1 MGVPEDQVEDAG
13 ADKGGVIDDSI
24 FEDVSVDA
32 FDAPPRSQTFVVDID
47 GYEGPLDLL
56 LALVRDHKL
65 DLAKISILELSQQ
78 YLDFIEAARSLRL
91 EIAADYLVMAAWL
104 AFLKSKLLLPDEG
117 NDDEPSGEELAAQL
131 AFRLK
136 RLEAMREAGSQLFNR
151 NRLGR
156 DFFAH
161 GMPEGIKLVRNS
173 EYDANVYDLLKA
185 YSIQRQRN
193 AIDTIQFAARP
204 VWSIQDARQ
213 RLERLLGM
221 TVEWLP
227 IDELVAQFVD
237 SPELGRTVLA
247 SSLSASLEMTREGKA
262 ELRQSEAFAPLL
274 IRQRSEE
281 TAG

>member
-1 MGVPEDQVEDAG
+1 MSVPEDQVENTQAG
-13 ADKGGVIDDSI
+13 NAIVRDMG
-24 FEDVSVDA
+24 VDA

-65 DLAKISILELSQQ
+65 DLAKISILELARQ
-78 YLDFIEAARSLRL
+78 YLEFIEAARALRL

-104 AFLKSKLLLPDEG
+104 AFLKSKLLLPDED
-117 NDDEPSGEELAAQL
+117 NEDEPSGEDLAAQL

-136 RLEAMREAGSQLFNR
+136 RLEAMRVAGAQLLNR

-173 EYDANVYDLLKA
+173 EYDATVYDLLKA
-185 YSIQRQRN
+185 YSLQRQRN
-193 AIDTIQFAARP
+193 AIDTIQFAPRP
-204 VWSIQDARQ
+204 VWSIQDARE
-213 RLERLLGM
+213 RLERILG
-221 TVEWLP
+221 VSLDWAP
-227 IDELVAQFVD
+227 INELVAQFID
-237 SPELGRTVLA
+237 SPELRRTVLA

-262 ELRQSEAFAPLL
+262 ELRQEEAFAPLL
-274 IRQRSEE
+274 IRHRTIP

>member
-1 MGVPEDQVEDAG
+1 MSVPEDQVENTQAG
-13 ADKGGVIDDSI
+13 NAIVRDMG
-24 FEDVSVDA
+24 VDA

-65 DLAKISILELSQQ
+65 DLAKISILELARQ
-78 YLDFIEAARSLRL
+78 YLEFIEAARALRL

-104 AFLKSKLLLPDEG
+104 AFLKSKLLLPDED
-117 NDDEPSGEELAAQL
+117 NEDEPSGEELAAQL

-136 RLEAMREAGSQLFNR
+136 RLEAMRVAGAQLLNR

-173 EYDANVYDLLKA
+173 EYDATVYDLLKA
-185 YSIQRQRN
+185 YSLQRQRN
-193 AIDTIQFAARP
+193 AIDTIQFAPRP
-204 VWSIQDARQ
+204 VWSIQDARE
-213 RLERLLGM
+213 RLERILG
-221 TVEWLP
+221 VSVDWAP
-227 IDELVAQFVD
+227 INELVAQFIV

-262 ELRQSEAFAPLL
+262 ELRQEEAFAPLL
-274 IRQRSEE
+274 IRHRTVP

>member
-1 MGVPEDQVEDAG
+1 MGVPEDQIEDAQ
-13 ADKGGVIDDSI
+13 AEKGGTIDDTI
-24 FEDVSVDA
+24 LEDMSVDA

-65 DLAKISILELSQQ
+65 DLVKISILDLAQQ
-78 YLDFIEAARSLRL
+78 YLDFIETARRLRL

-117 NDDEPSGEELAAQL
+117 NEDEPTGEELAAQL

-136 RLEAMREAGSQLFNR
+136 RLEAMRDAGAKLLNR

-161 GMPEGIKLVRNS
+161 GLPEGIKLVRNS

-204 VWSIQDARQ
+204 VWSIQDARE
-213 RLERLLGM
+213 RLERILGM
-221 TVEWLP
+221 SVDWVP
-227 IDELVAQFVD
+227 IDALVAQFLE
-237 SPELGRTVLA
+237 SPEFSRTVLA
-247 SSLSASLEMTREGKA
+247 SSFSASLEMTREGKA
-262 ELRQSEAFAPLL
+262 ELRQERAFSPLL
-274 IRQRSEE
+274 IRQRTKEA
-281 TAG
+281 AG